1 MISEIIIQEASEEVV
16 LRVGWIPGVGR
27 ARHFSFSFVCC
38 FLARL
43 HWVRE
48 EVVDGQGVVVK
59 EHVLGSGV
67 VEELEV
73 VPAETEGDG
82 GGDQQDGG
90 RAPTEVGL
98 PALHFLSHFSHF
110 TVVKRLS
117 KDRFE
122 GKLI

>member
-1 MISEIIIQEASEEVV
+1 MLAALAI
-16 LRVGWIPGVGR
+16 
-27 ARHFSFSFVCC
+27 FSFRFVCYS
-38 FLARL
+38 LARRR
-43 HWVRE
+43 WVRE
-48 EVVDGQGVVVK
+48 EVVDGQGVLVE

-67 VEELEV
+67 VEEVEV

-82 GGDQQDGG
+82 EGGQQDGG

-98 PALHFLSHFSHF
+98 PALHFLSHFSNF

-122 GKLI
+122 GRII

>member
-1 MISEIIIQEASEEVV
+1 MD
-16 LRVGWIPGVGR
+16 R
-27 ARHFSFSFVCC
+27 
-38 FLARL
+38 
-43 HWVRE
+43 
-48 EVVDGQGVVVK
+48 

-98 PALHFLSHFSHF
+98 PALHSISLFTFHCCQACCQKTDRKTVDLQEIEQTAIRVKNSHFG
-110 TVVKRLS
+110 KGLS
-117 KDRFE
+117 CPNV
-122 GKLI
+122 

>member
-1 MISEIIIQEASEEVV
+1 MDSRCWPRSPFSLFPLFVV
-16 LRVGWIPGVGR
+16 
-27 ARHFSFSFVCC
+27 
-38 FLARL
+38 FLARR

-48 EVVDGQGVVVK
+48 EAVDGQGAVVE

-67 VEELEV
+67 VEEVEV

-98 PALHFLSHFSHF
+98 PALHFTSLF
-110 TVVKRLS
+110 TFHCCQAVVKR
-117 KDRFE
+117 
-122 GKLI
+122 

>member
-1 MISEIIIQEASEEVV
+1 MRRSSSESDGFPV
-16 LRVGWIPGVGR
+16 LAALAI
-27 ARHFSFSFVCC
+27 FSFSFVCC

-48 EVVDGQGVVVK
+48 EVVDGQGTVVE

-67 VEELEV
+67 VEEVEV
-73 VPAETEGDG
+73 VPAGVVPEGDG
-82 GGDQQDGG
+82 GGGQQDGG
-90 RAPTEVGL
+90 QAPTEVGL

>member
-1 MISEIIIQEASEEVV
+1 MRRSSSESDGFPV
-16 LRVGWIPGVGR
+16 LAALAI
-27 ARHFSFSFVCC
+27 FSFPFVCYS
-38 FLARL
+38 LARQ

-48 EVVDGQGVVVK
+48 EVVDGQGTVVE

-67 VEELEV
+67 VEEVEV

-82 GGDQQDGG
+82 GGGHQDGG

-110 TVVKRLS
+110 TCVKLLS

>member
-1 MISEIIIQEASEEVV
+1 MRRSSSESDGFPV
-16 LRVGWIPGVGR
+16 LAALAI
-27 ARHFSFSFVCC
+27 FSFSFVCC

-48 EVVDGQGVVVK
+48 EVVDGQGVLVE

-67 VEELEV
+67 VEEVEV

-82 GGDQQDGG
+82 EGGQQDGG

-98 PALHFLSHFSHF
+98 PALHSLHFNSLF
-110 TVVKRLS
+110 TFHCCQAFVKR
-117 KDRFE
+117 
-122 GKLI
+122 

>member
-1 MISEIIIQEASEEVV
+1 MRRSSSESDGFPV
-16 LRVGWIPGVGR
+16 LAALAIFYFP
-27 ARHFSFSFVCC
+27 FVCC
-38 FLARL
+38 SLACR

-48 EVVDGQGVVVK
+48 EAVAGQGLVVE
-59 EHVLGSGV
+59 EHVLESGV
-67 VEELEV
+67 VAEVEV
-73 VPAETEGDG
+73 VLAGTDGEG

-122 GKLI
+122 GRII

>member
-1 MISEIIIQEASEEVV
+1 MRRSSSESDGFPV
-16 LRVGWIPGVGR
+16 LAALAI
-27 ARHFSFSFVCC
+27 FSFSFVCC

-48 EVVDGQGVVVK
+48 EVVDGQGVVVE

-98 PALHFLSHFSHF
+98 PALHSLHFNSLF
-110 TVVKRLS
+110 TFHCCQAFVKR
-117 KDRFE
+117 
-122 GKLI
+122 